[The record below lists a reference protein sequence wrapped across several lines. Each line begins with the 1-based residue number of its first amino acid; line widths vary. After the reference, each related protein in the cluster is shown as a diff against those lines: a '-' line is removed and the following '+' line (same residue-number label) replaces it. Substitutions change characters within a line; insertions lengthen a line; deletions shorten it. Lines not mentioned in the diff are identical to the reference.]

1 MRNITPEETKKYRHI
16 ISGQFSNFVL
26 LSTELEG
33 IETAVIAAL
42 NGTKGDYVTEPLA
55 VLVNK
60 DIFKM
65 LKNPGV
71 ELIAGR
77 SLILE

>member
-1 MRNITPEETKKYRHI
+1 MRSITPEETKKYRHI

-42 NGTKGDYVTEPLA
+42 NGKEGDYVTEPLA

-60 DIFKM
+60 EILGK
-65 LKNPGV
+65 LKSPGEV
-71 ELIAGR
+71 LVAGEN
-77 SLILE
+77 LILE

>member
-1 MRNITPEETKKYRHI
+1 MRNIMPEETKKYRHI

-26 LSTELEG
+26 LSTEFEG

-42 NGTKGDYVTEPLA
+42 NGTKGNYVTEPLA

-60 DIFKM
+60 EILKK
-65 LKNPGV
+65 LKNPGDI
-71 ELIAGR
+71 LISGK
-77 SLILE
+77 SIVLE

>member
-1 MRNITPEETKKYRHI
+1 MRSITPEETKKYRHI

-60 DIFKM
+60 EILRK
-65 LKNPGV
+65 LKSPGA
-71 ELIAGR
+71 ELIAGKTV
-77 SLILE
+77 ILE

>member
-26 LSTELEG
+26 LATELG
-33 IETAVIAAL
+33 NIETSVIASL
-42 NGTKGDYVTEPLA
+42 NGKKGDYVTEPLA

-60 DIFKM
+60 DIFAL
-65 LKNPGV
+65 LKSPGV
-71 ELIAGR
+71 DLITGKN
-77 SLILE
+77 LILE

>member
-1 MRNITPEETKKYRHI
+1 MRDIMPEETKKYRHI

-33 IETAVIAAL
+33 VETSVIASL
-42 NGTKGDYVTEPLA
+42 NGKKGDYVTKPLA

-60 DIFKM
+60 EIFKK
-65 LKNPGV
+65 LKSPGSN
-71 ELIAGR
+71 LIVGR
-77 SLILE
+77 NLILE